1 MPDDRPSL
9 IVTRPER
16 AARRFAA
23 EVEARLPGRYRVL
36 VAPLLDI
43 VPVAATPDAEAD
55 ALVLTSEN
63 AAERAAALLP
73 GADLPAFCV
82 GTRTAEAARA
92 AGFRAESADGAAAD
106 LLALIRARLG
116 PGSRVLYLRGRHV
129 ASPLG
134 EALRAAGYG
143 VAEAVVYDQRA
154 RPLSAAARR
163 ALAGP
168 GVVALF
174 SPRSARLLAA
184 EAPAPGSG
192 MQALCL
198 SAAVANALGSW
209 PGAAPLVA
217 ARPDAA
223 AMADALAALDERR
236 S

>member
-23 EVEARLPGRYRVL
+23 AVEARLPGRYRVL

-43 VPVAATPDAEAD
+43 VPVAAAPDAAVD

-63 AAERAAALLP
+63 AAERAAELLP
-73 GADLPAFCV
+73 GSVLPAFCV
-82 GTRTAEAARA
+82 GARTAEAARA
-92 AGFRAESADGAAAD
+92 AGFGAESADGAAED
-106 LLALIRARLG
+106 LLALIRARVA
-116 PGSRVLYLRGRHV
+116 PGSRLLYLRGRHV
-129 ASPLG
+129 AVPLG
-134 EALRAAGYG
+134 EALSAAGYG

-154 RPLSAAARR
+154 RHLSAAART

-174 SPRSARLLAA
+174 SPRSARLLAE
-184 EAPAPGSG
+184 EALEPAPG
-192 MQALCL
+192 MLALCL
-198 SAAVANALGSW
+198 SAAVAEALGTW
-209 PGAAPLVA
+209 PGTAPLLA
-217 ARPDAA
+217 ARPEAA
-223 AMADALAALDERR
+223 AMVDALAALDERR